1 VIRPGSI
8 ILVHLVNPTEKFWG
22 VLYDLGVAGVQ
33 MRGISVASFGEW
45 MLQAASKEPPS
56 LGLSTMFV
64 PLFRIERLYLD
75 EPVGAVA
82 SYQQSFAERV
92 GMPVERYLKLH
103 GGLDVHPEADAH
115 EMPS

>member
-1 VIRPGSI
+1 MIRTGSI

-22 VLYDLGVAGVQ
+22 VLYDLGVAGLQ

-45 MLQAASKEPPS
+45 MLQAASKETPT

-75 EPVGAVA
+75 EPVGAVS

-92 GMPVERYLKLH
+92 GMPVERYLRLY
-103 GGLDVHPEADAH
+103 GGLDVPLESDLH
-115 EMPS
+115 EIPS

>member
-1 VIRPGSI
+1 MIRPGSI
-8 ILVHLVNPTEKFWG
+8 VLVHLVNPTEKFWG

-33 MRGISVASFGEW
+33 LRGIGVASFGEW
-45 MLQAASKEPPS
+45 VLQAASKEPPS

-103 GGLDVHPEADAH
+103 GELDVHVEADTH

>member
-1 VIRPGSI
+1 MIRTGSI
-8 ILVHLVNPTEKFWG
+8 VLVHLVNPTEKFWG
-22 VLYDLGVAGVQ
+22 VLYDLGVAGIQ

-75 EPVGAVA
+75 EPVGAVL
-82 SYQQSFAERV
+82 SYQQSFADRV

-103 GGLDVHPEADAH
+103 GGLDVFPEGEAQ